1 MSFLD
6 SVRTSK
12 SIKSKDESATHLIV
26 TIWVGGIEMLVRPF
40 FPSHVPEPAESI
52 LHRPRNG

>member
-12 SIKSKDESATHLIV
+12 NIKLKDESATHLILTNWGV
-26 TIWVGGIEMLVRPF
+26 GIEMLVRAF
-40 FPSHVPEPAESI
+40 FLNHVPEPAESI
-52 LHRPRNG
+52 PRRPRNG